1 MPIRTGRQFIEG
13 LRAHPRDVW
22 VEGVRVDDV
31 TTHPAFAANV
41 TELARQF
48 DLQFDP
54 RYADQ
59 LTYVEPE
66 TGERASTAL
75 MPATSAEDLKRRGQ
89 AYRVQAEAS
98 FGLMGRSSHFMY
110 AVVLAFYENRHLF
123 GAAGAQYASNMA
135 DYYRYVRDNDLLLS
149 HALITPQN
157 DRSKSSSEQAE
168 ENLHLRVVD
177 ENADGIIVKGARML
191 ATLGP
196 VADEI
201 LMYNLP
207 SNVRPGEE
215 DHCLVFAVPADAPGL
230 RQIARLPYAVN
241 GSKFDHPLSSRFEES
256 DSLLIF
262 NDVFVPWSRV
272 FSIRDIGLAR
282 KLMPQA
288 GSYMGHVSQVRGLV
302 KMQFAVG
309 LAVALARSI
318 KVDTFLH
325 VQQMLGEG
333 VTYIELLKNALFRA
347 EHDVDTLPSGEVRC
361 SGVALQAMLRM
372 MPRFYPRM
380 VEIIQTIGAGGL
392 MMMPSGADF
401 GATEIADDI
410 ARHFQGAE
418 GVSAA
423 QRVRLFKLAWDL
435 TGEAF
440 GSRAMQYERYY
451 TGDPVRIMAQAYA
464 NYRDPGLDELVAAAE
479 RLAGDPAVPAPA
491 RELAPV

>member
-1 MPIRTGRQFIEG
+1 MPIRTGQQFIEG
-13 LRAHPRDVW
+13 LREHPRDVW
-22 VEGVRVDDV
+22 VDGARVDDV

-41 TELARQF
+41 AELARQY
-48 DLQFDP
+48 DMQFDP
-54 RYADQ
+54 RFSDD
-59 LTYVEPE
+59 LTYVVPE
-66 TGERASTAL
+66 TGQRASTAL
-75 MPATSAEDLKRRGQ
+75 MPAQSAAELQRRGR
-89 AYRVQAEAS
+89 AYRVQAQSS

-123 GAAGAQYASNMA
+123 GVAGPQFAANMA
-135 DYYRYVRDNDLLLS
+135 AYYRHVRDHDLLLS

-157 DRSKSSSEQAE
+157 DRSRASSEQAE

-177 ENADGIIVKGARML
+177 ENAAGIVVKGARML

-230 RQIARLPYAVN
+230 RQVARLPYAVN
-241 GSKFDHPLSSRFEES
+241 GSSFDHPLSSRFEES

-272 FSIRDIGLAR
+272 FSIRDIELAR
-282 KLMPQA
+282 KLIPQS
-288 GSYMGHVSQVRGLV
+288 GSYMGHISQARALV

-309 LAVALARSI
+309 VAVALARSI
-318 KVDTFLH
+318 KVDGFLH

-333 VTYIELLKNALFRA
+333 VTYIEMLKNALFRA
-347 EHDVDTLPSGEVRC
+347 EHDVETTPSGEVRC
-361 SGVALQAMLRM
+361 STAAVQSVSRM
-372 MPRFYPRM
+372 MPRFYPRI

-401 GATEIADDI
+401 GASEIAADV
-410 ARHFQGAE
+410 ARHFQGAD
-418 GVSAA
+418 GMTAVD
-423 QRVRLFKLAWDL
+423 RVRLFKLAWDL

-440 GSRAMQYERYY
+440 GSRALQYERYY

-464 NYRDPGLDELVAAAE
+464 NYQDPVLDELVASAV
-479 RLAGDPAVPAPA
+479 RVAGDPAPEAA
-491 RELAPV
+491 RELAPT

>member
-1 MPIRTGRQFIEG
+1 
-13 LRAHPRDVW
+13 
-22 VEGVRVDDV
+22 VDDV
-31 TTHPAFAANV
+31 TTHPAFSANV
-41 TELARQF
+41 AELARHY

-54 RYADQ
+54 RYADT

-75 MPATSAEDLKRRGQ
+75 MPAHRAEDLQRRGA

-98 FGLMGRSSHFMY
+98 FGLMGRSSHFMD

-123 GAAGAQYASNMA
+123 GAAGAEYADNMA
-135 DYYRYVRDNDLLLS
+135 AYYRYVRDNDLLLS

-157 DRSKSSSEQAE
+157 DRSRTSSEQAE

-177 ENADGIIVKGARML
+177 ESSAGIIVKGARML

-215 DHCLVFAVPADAPGL
+215 DHCVVFAVPADAPGL
-230 RQIARLPYAVN
+230 RQIARTPYAVN
-241 GSKFDHPLSSRFEES
+241 GSTFDHPLSSRFEES

-272 FSIRDIGLAR
+272 FSLRDMELAR
-282 KLMPQA
+282 KLMPQS
-288 GSYMGHVSQVRGLV
+288 GPYMGHVSQVRGLV

-333 VTYIELLKNALFRA
+333 VTYIELLRNALYRA
-347 EHDVDTLPSGEVRC
+347 EHDVEKMPSGEVRC
-361 SGVALQAMLRM
+361 CGVALQSMLRM
-372 MPRFYPRM
+372 MPRLYPRV
-380 VEIIQTIGAGGL
+380 VEIIQIIGAGGL

-401 GATEIADDI
+401 AAPEIADDV
-410 ARHFQGAE
+410 ARHFQGAD
-418 GVSAA
+418 GVTAA
-423 QRVRLFKLAWDL
+423 ERVRLFKLAWDL

-440 GSRAMQYERYY
+440 GSRALQYERYY
-451 TGDPVRIMAQAYA
+451 TGDPVRLMAQSYA
-464 NYRDPGLDELVAAAE
+464 THRDPGLDDLIASAV
-479 RLAGDPAVPAPA
+479 RLAGSPGA
-491 RELAPV
+491 APVREPGGRVGLLSR